1 MEGLELICFEI
12 ISSVG
17 SAKSSY
23 MEAIEFAKKNE
34 FIEAYQK
41 IEEGDEAATAGH
53 QAHMNLISKECD
65 GQPTGVTLLLLHAED
80 QLISAEIIKVLA
92 LEVIELYKK
101 IEDKQ

>member
-23 MEAIEFAKKNE
+23 MEAIELAKQKK
-34 FIEAYQK
+34 FDEAYKK

-53 QAHMNLISKECD
+53 QAHMNLISKECA
-65 GQPTGVTLLLLHAED
+65 GETTTVTLLLLHAED
-80 QLISAEIIKVLA
+80 QLISAEVIKA
-92 LEVIELYKK
+92 MAIEVIELYKK
-101 IEDKQ
+101 IDR